1 MKKLISLILA
11 LALCLTAFAA
21 IAEGPSPDLEV
32 IVDDLAEAPATA
44 DNAAVAIDNDDEAA
58 LEDAANLLNSL
69 LEGLTNVSFDDTFKK
84 LEGLENA
91 ESILCAPLPKITV
104 AADAVTEENKED
116 IVTIKSEVSAA
127 TIEYLKAQGDNLAA
141 VFTYLKGTE
150 LFSIV
155 VKVTVTDD
163 AVEYGIPLGVLA
175 DASDCP
181 AFINFVI

>member
-21 IAEGPSPDLEV
+21 IAEGPSPALDD
-32 IVDDLAEAPATA
+32 IIDDLAEAPAVA
-44 DNAAVAIDNDDEAA
+44 DNPAVVIDNADEAA
-58 LEDAANLLNSL
+58 REDSANLLNSL
-69 LEGLTNVSFDDTFKK
+69 LEGLTNVSFEDTFKK
-84 LEGLENA
+84 LEGLEGA

-104 AADAVTEENKED
+104 DPSIVTEENKED
-116 IVTIKSEVSAA
+116 VVTIKSDVDAA
-127 TIEYLKAQGDNLAA
+127 TIEYLKAQGDKLGA

-150 LFSIV
+150 LFSV
-155 VKVTVTDD
+155 VIKVTVTDD

-175 DASDCP
+175 DASGCP